1 MSTTQEKEKKKMH
14 YAELIRE
21 NEPIRP
27 EELKTKLGVKRVRY
41 DYITELCFKKKIDR
55 KNWGKHFTLLF
66 MPGHEELADA
76 RFHSVTGK
84 GQNYI
89 SSRRPEQ
96 ELRLDFKPIIA
107 AWKTQLGL
115 WDNFFTP
122 WLHSD
127 ELKFPPCDGYHYYL
141 TVEHEPIY
149 PHLKKYVKELIGKN
163 PDLCINPFDEQD
175 ELKKM
180 LMQYDAIRDSI
191 AQEME
196 QILNKKRLGLEK
208 EKKRDLLSILFAR
221 MTNEIPLQEESP
233 DPVFLSTAAPDYSDF
248 AVDDK
253 TFEDIVKEVKK
264 SSIITPE
271 SFTKLYQMLSAG
283 QQMVTNIDRALEI
296 LLQIKD

>member
-1 MSTTQEKEKKKMH
+1 MRRKEMKEKKKKH
-14 YAELIRE
+14 YVELIRK

-27 EELKTKLGVKRVRY
+27 EELKTKFGVKRVRY
-41 DYITELCFKKKIDR
+41 DYITELCSNKEIDR
-55 KNWGKHFTLLF
+55 KPWGKHFTLLF
-66 MPGHEELADA
+66 MPGHEALADEK
-76 RFHSVTGK
+76 FHSVIGK
-84 GQNYI
+84 GRNHT
-89 SSRRPEQ
+89 SSRIQEQ
-96 ELRLDFKPIIA
+96 ELRLDFKPIII
-107 AWKTQLGL
+107 AWKTQLTY
-115 WDNFFTP
+115 WKDFFTP
-122 WLHSD
+122 WVHSN
-127 ELKFPPCDGYHYYL
+127 ELKFPLWDGYHYYL
-141 TVEHEPIY
+141 PVENEPTY
-149 PHLKKYVKELIGKN
+149 PHLKKYMKELIEKN

-175 ELKKM
+175 RLKKM

-233 DPVFLSTAAPDYSDF
+233 DLVFLSAAAPDYSDF

-264 SSIITPE
+264 SSVITPE

-283 QQMVTNIDRALEI
+283 QQMVINIDRALEI